1 MESIVLLNIYKQ
13 MYRSRVF
20 EEQVI
25 QIWNDGL
32 ITGEM
37 HTGIGEEAIN
47 AGIVT
52 QLDTDDAVALD
63 HRGTSPSIIKG
74 VEPKELLWEFMG
86 HQKGLCSGMGG
97 HMHIFSKSHLLA
109 SSGIVGASGP
119 AAAGFALAAQY
130 LRPGRVAVAFFGE
143 GAVNQGMLMESFNLA
158 SIFKLPVLFVCKDS
172 GMAIT
177 TQSSDVTAGKL
188 IERVNSFDMPAREL
202 DGNDVEIIWHAAQ
215 EAIIKARSGK
225 GPSFILAKCKRPQGH
240 FLGDPLLRIVHEPIK
255 ELTQITGPL
264 VKSATKLKGG
274 SLKERVG
281 SMKKVASLLGKTVKD
296 RYSGEN
302 DPLSILRKRLSN
314 ETNEVEAIEEE
325 VNREM
330 ENVLEEVL
338 NSYQENNQP

>member
-1 MESIVLLNIYKQ
+1 MI
-13 MYRSRVF
+13 
-20 EEQVI
+20 QV
-25 QIWNDGL
+25 WNDGL

-52 QLDTDDAVALD
+52 QLEADDALALD

-74 VEPKELLWEFMG
+74 VEPKELLLEFMG

-119 AAAGFALAAQY
+119 AAVGFALAAQY
-130 LRPGRVAVAFFGE
+130 LRPGRIAIAFFGE

-158 SIFKLPVLFVCKDS
+158 SIYKLPILFVCKDS

-177 TQSSDVTAGKL
+177 TQSSDVTAGNL
-188 IERVNSFDMPAREL
+188 AERVNSFDMPAKEL
-202 DGNDVEIIWHAAQ
+202 DGKDVEIIWRAAQ
-215 EAIIKARSGK
+215 EAITRARSGK

-240 FLGDPLLRIVHEPIK
+240 LLGDPLLRIVHSPIK
-255 ELTQITGPL
+255 ELSQIAGPL
-264 VKSATKLKGG
+264 VKSTTKLKGG
-274 SLKERVG
+274 SLKERSG
-281 SMKKVASLLGKTVKD
+281 SLKKVVSLLGKTVKD
-296 RYSGEN
+296 KYSGDN
-302 DPLSILRKRLSN
+302 DPLSILRKRLSD
-314 ETNEVEAIEEE
+314 ESNEVETIEEE
-325 VNREM
+325 VTREM
-330 ENVLEEVL
+330 GNVMEEVL